1 MTVKFVDQAEFD
13 ATVKRLEER
22 REAVRAA
29 KRQKAK
35 ARSLKEKIEA
45 HRALT
50 AARAREV

>member
-1 MTVKFVDQAEFD
+1 MTVKFVDPAEFD

-22 REAVRAA
+22 CKAVRVA
-29 KRQKAK
+29 KRQLAK

-50 AARAREV
+50 AARAKEV